1 MIGWGQRRERERER
15 KSERVRERNI
25 DTKVT
30 SDVSVRYR
38 AVAVW
43 FTICWTS
50 AVVIITG
57 SWYR

>member
-1 MIGWGQRRERERER
+1 MIGWGQRRVRER

-30 SDVSVRYR
+30 SDVSVRYC